1 MSSSLTELIRHG
13 GPTVIVLIILS
24 IASVAVMLDRLA
36 AFRRARRGSEAD
48 LERVRGFVREGK
60 IAEARAALSAPHASV
75 VARVLAPGLA
85 ELDGAPSGRAGWFD
99 QLERARG
106 AMGRAAAEALDAL
119 EARLGF
125 LGTLGSISPFIGLF
139 GTVVG
144 IIRAFEAIGRTGT
157 GGLATVS
164 AGIAEALVATAAGLF
179 VAIPAVVAYNYFV
192 GRLRRLALFLD
203 NASSEVLDLVAKAAG
218 QRPLPEASPRGVVT
232 VPTSAVPGPSAG
244 RPAWESPVEPG
255 VAR

>member
-1 MSSSLTELIRHG
+1 MASSLTELIRHG
-13 GPTVIVLIILS
+13 GPTVVVLIVLS
-24 IASVAVMLDRLA
+24 IASVAVMLDRMA
-36 AFRRARRGSEAD
+36 AFRRARRGNEAD
-48 LERVRGFVREGK
+48 LERVRGFLREGR
-60 IAEARAALSAPHASV
+60 IAEARVALAASRHGI
-75 VARVLAPGLA
+75 VARVVGSGLA
-85 ELDGAPSGRAGWFD
+85 ELDGASPGRAAWFD
-99 QLERARG
+99 RLERARG
-106 AMGRAAAEALDAL
+106 AMGRAAAEALDGL

-144 IIRAFEAIGRTGT
+144 IIREFEAIGRTGT

-192 GRLRRLALFLD
+192 GRLRGLALLLE
-203 NASSEVLDLVAKAAG
+203 NASSEVLDLAARAAG
-218 QRPLPEASPRGVVT
+218 PAPLPEAPLRTGPGATAAGVTGPTGRG
-232 VPTSAVPGPSAG
+232 
-244 RPAWESPVEPG
+244 AWESPPEPG